1 MRHAQ
6 AAATIIAN
14 AVVAAVAEQHVSD
27 ALVLVLGVRDP
38 IRLCAALVCLAALE
52 AATLPVAL
60 GQPPHLVCTL
70 LRQADLVVLDTTLT
84 LTLDSRT
91 LLVLVPE
98 QVLVVSHEK
107 RSAGATADDAHAQ
120 TVRVRLVAGG
130 EPVRQAIPVRRWS

>member
-52 AATLPVAL
+52 D
-60 GQPPHLVCTL
+60 GQHV
-70 LRQADLVVLDTTLT
+70 
-84 LTLDSRT
+84 
-91 LLVLVPE
+91 
-98 QVLVVSHEK
+98 
-107 RSAGATADDAHAQ
+107 
-120 TVRVRLVAGG
+120 
-130 EPVRQAIPVRRWS
+130 